1 MRNKSV
7 QMSFIDIYNGVLE
20 SMEEKKPE
28 LVRLLEEH
36 IDFDGIIPVRFKC
49 AFYRRYGRTH
59 KYHLESF
66 IRALILQKLLG
77 IATDALLITIL
88 KCCAEMRMFCGF
100 DQVPDASQFT
110 RFREKYADYLAEMF
124 ERLVDLTEPI

>member
-1 MRNKSV
+1 
-7 QMSFIDIYNGVLE
+7 MSFIDIYNGVLE
-20 SMEEKKPE
+20 SMKEKKPE

-49 AFYRRYGRTH
+49 AFYCRYGRTH

-77 IATDALLITIL
+77 IATDALLITI
-88 KCCAEMRMFCGF
+88 
-100 DQVPDASQFT
+100 
-110 RFREKYADYLAEMF
+110 
-124 ERLVDLTEPI
+124 